1 MAESLRLPVRT
12 PGKAYIDRLLW
23 LPKWGVRWQAITD
36 ALEFWDVE
44 GRNPVRVRLWENS
57 EHHIG
62 VPREF
67 LKVSDY
73 PSYPFQFVDLT
84 PRFYPKSGMSFDT
97 PLRDEKQKEAYA
109 ALTTHP
115 NGILNLGCGKGKTVL
130 ALKRIVELGC
140 PGLVV
145 VHNTYLLNQ
154 WMERI
159 EQHVKLPAGEKIGVV
174 QGPKFDWERPITIA
188 MIHTLASKALEG
200 KLPLEFVR
208 HFGVGVYDEVHHLAA
223 KMFSQTAHILMGH
236 RYGLTA
242 TPKRL
247 DGLEYIYNYHL
258 GPVFYVDTE
267 QDLIPRSYFQLTP
280 TIMDL
285 SKSNSDVRDK
295 TGELNISMMRSALGS
310 DVEATRFRW
319 RCIMEAANNG
329 RKILAVS
336 HSKKQLLALHE
347 MTPNSAVIIEET
359 PQDERSALVKNSQIT
374 YAIAK
379 LGVEG
384 LDDPKLDTLFFLTPF
399 TSENDLEQ
407 AMGRVGTRDAAAKK
421 GHPIAIIFD
430 DVHIPPF
437 HHMCKRLKSKLSEWS
452 YPFQILPAPDFK

>member
-1 MAESLRLPVRT
+1 MAESIHLPVRA
-12 PGKAYIDRLLW
+12 PGKAYIDRMLW

-44 GRNPVRVRLWENS
+44 GRNPVRVCLWEDS

-84 PRFYPKSGMSFDT
+84 PRLYPKSGLSSDT
-97 PLRDEKQKEAYA
+97 PLRDAKQNEAYA
-109 ALTTHP
+109 AFVASP

-145 VHNTYLLNQ
+145 VHNSYLFNQ
-154 WMERI
+154 WLERI
-159 EQHVKLPAGEKIGVV
+159 EQHVKLPAGEKVGVV
-174 QGPKFDWERPITIA
+174 QGPTFDWEHPITIA
-188 MIHTLASKALEG
+188 MIHTLAARAMEG
-200 KLPLEFVR
+200 KIPLEFVR
-208 HFGVGVYDEVHHLAA
+208 HFGVGIYDEVHHLAA
-223 KMFSQTAHILMGH
+223 KMFSQTAHLLMGH

-258 GPVFYVDTE
+258 GPVFYTDTE
-267 QDLIPRSYFQLTP
+267 QDLIPRTYFQLTP
-280 TIMDL
+280 TAIDL
-285 SKSNSDVRDK
+285 SKKNDDVRDK
-295 TGELNISMMRSALGS
+295 TGEINISKLRSAIGS
-310 DVEATRFRW
+310 DDEATHFRW
-319 RCIMEAANNG
+319 RCIMEAASQG

-336 HSKKQLLALHE
+336 HSKKQLIALHE
-347 MTPNSAVIIEET
+347 KTPNSALIVEET
-359 PQDERSALVKNSQIT
+359 PKEERSRLVTTSQVT
-374 YAIAK
+374 YAIAR

-407 AMGRVGTRDAAAKK
+407 AIGRIGTRDPAAKK
-421 GHPIAIIFD
+421 SHPVAIIFD
-430 DVHIPPF
+430 DVHIFPF
-437 HHMCKRLKSKLSEWS
+437 HNMCKKLKSKLNEWG
-452 YPFQILPAPDFK
+452 YPFQVLPTPNFK